1 MLDNLLSW
9 WMWPLGFVI
18 FGLMSIVFLVLVVF
32 WVLMIVDCAKR
43 KFKNSTEKIVWILVI
58 VFLKWFGAVVYFLV
72 IHMYNRKGISEK

>member
-1 MLDNLLSW
+1 MMDGLIEW
-9 WMWPLGFVI
+9 WMWPFGFVI

-43 KFKNSTEKIVWILVI
+43 KFKNSTEKIIWILVI

-72 IHMYNRKGISEK
+72 IPMYNRKGISEK

>member
-72 IHMYNRKGISEK
+72 IPMYNRKGISEK